1 MVLSRF
7 SKKGQQTEGAEKG
20 NETSSYCINT
30 WRCGI
35 HKHQK
40 KGKEN
45 KQNPYR
51 PDAALEKDPPKKE
64 IDRKRIPFVWSE
76 GGAALTEKWLDVDV
90 DLERGRNGIA
100 KS

>member
-1 MVLSRF
+1 MEVRDS
-7 SKKGQQTEGAEKG
+7 QT
-20 NETSSYCINT
+20 S
-30 WRCGI
+30 
-35 HKHQK
+35 K

-76 GGAALTEKWLDVDV
+76 GGAALTEMARCGCRPRKREKWNSQ
-90 DLERGRNGIA
+90 E
-100 KS
+100 